1 MTHIVPLRNVITSN
15 SNQDFIKY
23 LVVIALMIIFMT
35 TNSLLAGTTGKI
47 TGFVTD
53 KSTGETMAGA
63 NIYLEG
69 YPYGAASDIDGYYY
83 IINVPPGKYTLIV
96 NLIGYHQIRMENV
109 EVKIDL
115 TTRIDFVVQPEHL
128 ELDEAIVVVAERPL
142 IDIDVTSSAVSI
154 SADEIKAMPVDNLYQ
169 VIENQAGV
177 VAGHFRGGRLGEVA
191 YLVDGIPVN
200 DPYNNSNTVS
210 VENTS
215 IQELE
220 VISGTFNAEY
230 GQAMS
235 GVVNI
240 ITKDGRPDRVDA
252 TFSGFLGKYY
262 TTDNELFPNLDK
274 LDGGQLQ
281 NIQLTVG
288 GPVPLTNK
296 FTFFINGRYFND
308 DGHLYGQRIY
318 NTSDSNPFL
327 PTGDGE
333 YVRMNY
339 GLYKSF
345 LGKLTY
351 FLSSEI
357 KISYSFLAGFNQNN
371 YYDHAFQLTPD
382 GLIDHY
388 RENYTS
394 NLIFNHTLSTNTFHT
409 IKFTSNETKYKGYL
423 YEDPLDPRYV
433 IPEQG
438 LPQSGYTFRSG
449 GNQTNRYKRIANTW
463 LGKWD
468 LVSQISKAHKLG
480 LGIIYRQHKM
490 DVAGTSFRS
499 RSIGFDP
506 IELQEIYEIV
516 YPEPGTPGYEQYI
529 RKPFEVSAYIQDKME
544 FEDFIINLGIRFDYF
559 DPASEMLTDIRNP
572 TNNELF
578 PFDNEPTPVKTQ
590 ISPRF
595 GISFPISSKGV
606 IHVSYG
612 HFFQIPN
619 FEQLYGNI
627 YDRADGTTV
636 FLIDKTGLNT
646 VTGNPDLDAQ
656 RTIQYEAGIQQ
667 VLYSHLVLDFTAYYR
682 DLRNLI
688 DTEIIETYD
697 QNKYGR
703 FINRDYGNVRG
714 IILSL
719 EKRLSNFWGARL
731 DFTYQY
737 AEGNASDP
745 RTVFFDNQSDP
756 PRESE
761 KKLLRLDWDQRSTL
775 NFTFTAGIPFDWDI
789 GLIGRYGT
797 GTPYTADLR
806 FNPINVDF
814 RNNRTKPVVFSF
826 DLKAEKTF
834 YIASTRLTAFLYIF
848 NLLDTR
854 NEYGVYGSTGRA
866 DSDLNTKFAGD
877 VVGIHTIDD
886 YVRNPSMYSAPRQIR
901 LGLAFG
907 I

>member
-1 MTHIVPLRNVITSN
+1 MTHIISFRKNSIQNYAPISVFITM
-15 SNQDFIKY
+15 
-23 LVVIALMIIFMT
+23 ALLFLIPFV
-35 TNSLLAGTTGKI
+35 SWAGTTGKI
-47 TGFVTD
+47 VGLVTE
-53 KSTGETMAGA
+53 KSTNENMAGA

-69 YPYGAASDIDGYYY
+69 YPYGAASDIDGYYH
-83 IINVPPGKYTLIV
+83 ILNVPPGKYTLIV
-96 NLIGYHQIRMENV
+96 NLIGYHEIRMENV

-115 TTRIDFVVQPEHL
+115 TTRIDFQVQPEHL
-128 ELDEAIVVVAERPL
+128 ELDESIVVVAERPL
-142 IDIDVTSSAVSI
+142 IDVDVTSTAVSI
-154 SADEIKAMPVDNLYQ
+154 SAEEMKAMPVDNIYQ

-177 VAGHFRGGRLGEVA
+177 VGGHFRGGRLGEVA
-191 YLVDGIPVN
+191 YMVDGIPVN

-240 ITKDGRPDRVDA
+240 ITKDGRPDKVDA

-262 TTDNELFPNLDK
+262 TSDSDLFPNLDNA
-274 LDGGQLQ
+274 DGGQLQ
-281 NIQLTVG
+281 NVQITLG

-296 FTFFINGRYFND
+296 FTFFLNGRYFND

-318 NTSDSNPFL
+318 NNSDSDPFE
-327 PTGDGE
+327 PSGDGA

-351 FLSSEI
+351 FASSSF
-357 KISYSFLAGFNQNN
+357 KISYSFIAGLNENN
-371 YYDHAFQLTPD
+371 YYDHSFQLTPD
-382 GLIDHY
+382 GLMDHF
-388 RENYTS
+388 RENYTN
-394 NLIFNHTLSTNTFHT
+394 NLVFNHTLSSNTFQT
-409 IKFTSNETKYKGYL
+409 FKFTGNETKYKGYL
-423 YEDPLDPRYV
+423 YEDPNDPNYV

-449 GNQTNRYKRIANTW
+449 GNHTSRYNRLANTW

-468 LVSQISKAHKLG
+468 LVSQISKEHKVG
-480 LGIIYRQHKM
+480 VGVIYRQHKL
-490 DVAGTSFRS
+490 DVQGTSFRS
-499 RSIGFDP
+499 RSIGFDLT
-506 IELQEIYEIV
+506 ELTEIYEIV
-516 YPEPGTPGYEQYI
+516 YPEAGTPG
-529 RKPFEVSAYIQDKME
+529 FEKYVREPLEIAAYIQDKME
-544 FEDFIINLGIRFDYF
+544 FEDFIINLGVRFDYF
-559 DPASEMLTDIRNP
+559 DPASPMLTDVRNP
-572 TNNELF
+572 MNNELF
-578 PFDNEPTPVKTQ
+578 PFGNEPTPTKTQ
-590 ISPRF
+590 ISPRL

-619 FEQLYGNI
+619 FEQLYANI

-646 VTGNPDLDAQ
+646 ITGNPDLDAQ

-667 VLYSHLVLDFTAYYR
+667 VLYSNLVLDFTAYYR
-682 DLRNLI
+682 DLRNLV

-703 FINRDYGNVRG
+703 YINRDYGNIRG

-719 EKRLSNFWGARL
+719 EKRLANFWGARL
-731 DFTYQY
+731 DFTYQF

-761 KKLLRLDWDQRSTL
+761 KKLLRLDWDQRTTL
-775 NFTFTAGIPFDWDI
+775 NFTFTAGKPFDWEV

-797 GTPYTADLR
+797 GSPYTADLR

-814 RNNRTKPVVFSF
+814 RNNRTKPVVFNF

-834 YIASTRLTAFLYIF
+834 EISNIKLSAFLYIF

-877 VVGIHTIDD
+877 VVGLHTIDD
-886 YVRNPSMYSAPRQIR
+886 YIRNPSMYSAPRQIR